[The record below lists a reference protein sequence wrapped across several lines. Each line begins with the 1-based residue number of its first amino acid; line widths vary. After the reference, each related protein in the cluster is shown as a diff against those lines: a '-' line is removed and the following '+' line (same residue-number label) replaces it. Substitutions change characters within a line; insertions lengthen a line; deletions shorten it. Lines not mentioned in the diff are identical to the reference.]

1 MVKNKQLTAK
11 FIAKD
16 LLPLFKAKP
25 LWKGKEI
32 QDAVKEKY
40 KVLIHKWLAYNAKHC
55 AFKMLHGS
63 MREHYSKIGSY
74 LAALKQINPTSTFNL
89 VTAPPGFNTQDPG
102 SNLET
107 FFRLF
112 VCFDGVKRGFLEG
125 CRKILCLDGCFL
137 KTFLGGM
144 LLVAIGRYANDQM
157 YPVAWA
163 VVEGLVNAVYLIW
176 KNAEHRNCARHIF
189 ANWKKK
195 FKGKEL
201 KTYYWQTCR
210 AYNEPDFNDAIKE
223 MRAISNDAVDD
234 FMKQNPNCFVRCFLK
249 GNTCCDVIVSN
260 MAETFNGT
268 IVEARAM
275 HIIDMLES
283 IRLTTMTRIITK
295 HSEMLA
301 EDVVVCPRIQ
311 KKLDRAKKWA
321 HKCAVFP
328 SAYNVFQVKD
338 FADDLAVDLNNR
350 ICLCRKWDLTV
361 AGFLRRNAEQFVS
374 DCYLKDTYLR
384 SNSYTIPPLPS
395 ERYWPKVDYPLDPPP
410 IKSQP
415 GRPKTKRKKDPHEDP
430 KNPCKLIKHGGEMS
444 CSNCKESGHNI
455 RTCTKPKTSKN
466 QATSETVARG
476 RSTRSTQATLE
487 SQPTQQSTGSKRPR
501 RMTNESSQPTQQ
513 STSSKRPRGN
523 TKAKGKGKAT

>member
-1 MVKNKQLTAK
+1 MVNNRQLTAK

-40 KVLIHKWLAYNAKHC
+40 KVLIRKWLAYNAKHC

-74 LAALKQINPTSTFNL
+74 MAALKQINPTSTFNL

-102 SNLET
+102 
-107 FFRLF
+107 
-112 VCFDGVKRGFLEG
+112 
-125 CRKILCLDGCFL
+125 
-137 KTFLGGM
+137 GM
-144 LLVAIGRYANDQM
+144 LLAAIGRDANDQM
-157 YPVAWA
+157 YPMAWA
-163 VVEGLVNAVYLIW
+163 VVE
-176 KNAEHRNCARHIF
+176 EHRNCARHIF

-350 ICLCRKWDLTV
+350 TCSCRKWDLTGLPKLL
-361 AGFLRRNAEQFVS
+361 GFLEEMLEQFVS

-384 SNSYTIPPLPS
+384 SYSYTIPPLPS

-415 GRPKTKRKKDPHEDP
+415 GRPKTKRKKDSHEVP
-430 KNPCKLIKHGGEMS
+430 KNPCKLTKHGGEMS

-487 SQPTQQSTGSKRPR
+487 SQPTQRSTGSKRPR

>member
-1 MVKNKQLTAK
+1 
-11 FIAKD
+11 
-16 LLPLFKAKP
+16 
-25 LWKGKEI
+25 
-32 QDAVKEKY
+32 
-40 KVLIHKWLAYNAKHC
+40 
-55 AFKMLHGS
+55 
-63 MREHYSKIGSY
+63 
-74 LAALKQINPTSTFNL
+74 
-89 VTAPPGFNTQDPG
+89 
-102 SNLET
+102 
-107 FFRLF
+107 
-112 VCFDGVKRGFLEG
+112 
-125 CRKILCLDGCFL
+125 
-137 KTFLGGM
+137 M
-144 LLVAIGRYANDQM
+144 LLVAIGRDANDQM

-163 VVEGLVNAVYLIW
+163 VVEGESNDSWEWFMEELRKCLDVQDGGNDWTLISDQQKGLVNAVYLIW

-201 KTYYWQTCR
+201 KTYYWQACR

-301 EDVVVCPRIQ
+301 EDMVVCPRIQ

-350 ICLCRKWDLTV
+350 TCSCRKWDLT
-361 AGFLRRNAEQFVS
+361 GIYELN
-374 DCYLKDTYLR
+374 
-384 SNSYTIPPLPS
+384 NSIIKLFMTGL
-395 ERYWPKVDYPLDPPP
+395 PKVNN
-410 IKSQP
+410 
-415 GRPKTKRKKDPHEDP
+415 KD
-430 KNPCKLIKHGGEMS
+430 CIYRYTM
-444 CSNCKESGHNI
+444 
-455 RTCTKPKTSKN
+455 
-466 QATSETVARG
+466 
-476 RSTRSTQATLE
+476 
-487 SQPTQQSTGSKRPR
+487 
-501 RMTNESSQPTQQ
+501 
-513 STSSKRPRGN
+513 
-523 TKAKGKGKAT
+523 

>member
-1 MVKNKQLTAK
+1 MVKNRQLTAK

-40 KVLIHKWLAYNAKHC
+40 KVLIRKWLAYNAKHC

-102 SNLET
+102 
-107 FFRLF
+107 
-112 VCFDGVKRGFLEG
+112 
-125 CRKILCLDGCFL
+125 
-137 KTFLGGM
+137 GM
-144 LLVAIGRYANDQM
+144 LLAAIGRDANDQM

-163 VVEGLVNAVYLIW
+163 VVEGESNDSWEWFMEELRKCLDVQDGGKDWTLISDQQKGLVNAVYLIW
-176 KNAEHRNCARHIF
+176 KNAEHRYCA
-189 ANWKKK
+189 
-195 FKGKEL
+195 
-201 KTYYWQTCR
+201 R
-210 AYNEPDFNDAIKE
+210 AYNEPDFNDAIKK

-321 HKCAVFP
+321 HKCTVFP

-350 ICLCRKWDLTV
+350 TCSCRKWDLTGLPKV
-361 AGFLRRNAEQFVS
+361 NNK
-374 DCYLKDTYLR
+374 DCIYK
-384 SNSYTIPPLPS
+384 YTILVIMHNLLWAFWS
-395 ERYWPKVDYPLDPPP
+395 FWSYCGHIVILLFWAFWSFWSYCGHFGQFGHIVLTLCTICYADM
-410 IKSQP
+410 S
-415 GRPKTKRKKDPHEDP
+415 T
-430 KNPCKLIKHGGEMS
+430 HGGFYVLTKHTNQ
-444 CSNCKESGHNI
+444 CLLALFLGAKCYGHYSNFEVKFSLICNFGLLVI
-455 RTCTKPKTSKN
+455 
-466 QATSETVARG
+466 
-476 RSTRSTQATLE
+476 L
-487 SQPTQQSTGSKRPR
+487 
-501 RMTNESSQPTQQ
+501 
-513 STSSKRPRGN
+513 
-523 TKAKGKGKAT
+523 